1 MLNLL
6 GLRGV
11 IMWSDYLGGYNFV
24 FIVLM
29 GLNEAFGFPSMMGC
43 FMPINSSPFY

>member
-1 MLNLL
+1 MLYLL

-24 FIVLM
+24 FHCV
-29 GLNEAFGFPSMMGC
+29 NGFK
-43 FMPINSSPFY
+43 

>member
-1 MLNLL
+1 MLYLL

-11 IMWSDYLGGYNFV
+11 IMWSDYLEGYKFD

-29 GLNEAFGFPSMMGC
+29 GLNEAFGFPSMKGC
-43 FMPINSSPFY
+43 FMPINSSPF